1 MEHLAIGPGNGFL
14 IALMS
19 EKGPVGKKYRDEPM
33 YNDETTEEVNKLDSI
48 PICVHERRLTC
59 SES

>member
-1 MEHLAIGPGNGFL
+1 MEHLAIGSGNGFL

-33 YNDETTEEVNKLDSI
+33 YSDETAEEVN
-48 PICVHERRLTC
+48 ERIQYPFVYMNGG
-59 SES
+59 